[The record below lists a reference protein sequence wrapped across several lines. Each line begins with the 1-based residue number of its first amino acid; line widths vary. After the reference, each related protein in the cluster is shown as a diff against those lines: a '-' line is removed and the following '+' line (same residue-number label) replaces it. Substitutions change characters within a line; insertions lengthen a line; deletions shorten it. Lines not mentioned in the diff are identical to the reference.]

1 MRALIDFV
9 NIANFDK
16 SYNIFAKKGTSLGY
30 MLSKIDIGE
39 RQLLIVCENDSVAA
53 SLYDE
58 LGFFGVKAYIFP
70 SFELMPYSK
79 MPPQSETLGK
89 RISTLFSLAEKKA
102 GFYISSL
109 QALIEPVMPK
119 EVLKSN
125 YLYLLS
131 GEEYDLKNLVQ
142 SLLALGYERVENVE
156 TVGEF
161 SVKGGVVDLF
171 SPVYENPIRIEFFGD
186 NVESMRFFNT
196 ETQRSVENCLECIIL
211 PAKNFILKEEYINN
225 AIENLKLYCDDRGV
239 PKRLREQ
246 LSDSLSNKMYF
257 AGLDF
262 YLPILYGAECNFF
275 NYGEVKKILYHSE
288 QFGKTI
294 ESITENI
301 NKGYY
306 YHKERSEFVIEPE
319 RVFSFGVFK
328 NLRSNGFVNF
338 TSFSESEEQ
347 IELDF
352 EDVKEFEEMRLAA
365 GVATEGGK
373 TTFHPIEA
381 LKTVIKEKGFMFK
394 FLVVSLKRHQCEKLR
409 ELFNLNSIDTKG
421 VVKSF
426 HEFEKNAK
434 RGELYLTTGK
444 PISGFKNFSEG
455 ICVIT
460 EEEIFGIKGK
470 KREAKKKAISET
482 ISTIYELKEGD
493 LAVHLDHGI
502 GIFKGL
508 KQVNVLGKMG
518 EYIELEYA
526 DNGKLFV
533 PVEKINLIQ
542 KYIASEDY
550 VAKID
555 RLGEKRWQKVKKKAK
570 EDLKKWAEEIVKT
583 EALRRTKEGFAF
595 PINTANLEEFSATFE
610 YEETED
616 QRKAIEEVLS
626 DMEQKKPMDRIVCG
640 DVGFG
645 KTEVA
650 IRASFVACEA
660 KKQVAVIAPTT
671 VLAEQ
676 HYEVFKRRFQHFG
689 YKVEMLSR
697 FVEEK
702 RQKGIVDEIKKG
714 NVDIVIGTH
723 RLLSKDIHF
732 KDLGLLVIDEEHKF
746 GVTHKEKLKKIK
758 SEVDVLTL
766 TATPIP
772 RTMHMSLSGLKN
784 ISIIASP
791 PEGRLSIR
799 TYVTRF
805 SGEVIKDAVERE
817 IQRGGQV
824 FFIHNRIRSI
834 FTIKRYLETI
844 LPYVDITVAHGRM
857 EENELK
863 DVMDEFKRGNGQV
876 LLCTAIV
883 ESGLDIPNANT
894 IIVNRADKFGLA
906 DLYQLRGRVGRASR
920 RAYAYFLVPSF
931 DTITKDAIKRLK
943 VLQELEELGSGFRLA
958 IHDLEIRGAGDLLGK
973 KQSGHINEIGLELYM
988 QLLDEAIREVRYESG
1003 EKKTE
1008 ERLIETEVS
1017 LPFAAYIPEHYIQS
1031 SRERLDYYKKIFG
1044 TKNIA
1049 QLEEIE
1055 GELYDR
1061 YGKEPEELKN
1071 FVYQRFLEITL
1082 SSLGVTR
1089 IAFQNGNFV
1098 VAFDYDFIP
1107 PKTVFSAMTKKGLN
1121 IKYLPPEKIYITP
1134 SSKSF
1139 DINEMK
1145 KILHDFTESVNITH

>member
-1 MRALIDFV
+1 MLELRKFSNNL
-9 NIANFDK
+9 NFKESYTVLAK
-16 SYNIFAKKGTSLGY
+16 SGVSLGY
-30 MLSKIDIGE
+30 LLSKTEIKSS
-39 RQLLIVCENDSVAA
+39 QLAIVCENDNIAN
-53 SLYDE
+53 SLFEE
-58 LGFFGVKAYIFP
+58 LTFFGINSHLFS
-70 SFELMPYSK
+70 SFELVPYSK
-79 MPPQSETLGK
+79 MPPQPEALGK
-89 RISTLFSLAEKKA
+89 RISTLYALSEKVT
-102 GFYISSL
+102 GIYITSL
-109 QALIEPVMPK
+109 QAVVEPVMPID
-119 EVLKSN
+119 VLKEN
-125 YLYLLS
+125 YLYLLA
-131 GEEYDLKNLVQ
+131 GEEYDFKMLIS
-142 SLLALGYERVENVE
+142 SLAALGYERVENVE

-171 SPVYENPIRIEFFGD
+171 SPLYKNPVRLEFFGD
-186 NVESMRFFNT
+186 TVESMRFFNT
-196 ETQRSVENCLECIIL
+196 ETQRSVENCPDCVVL
-211 PAKNFILKEEYINN
+211 PSKNFILKEPYIQN
-225 AIENLKLYCDDRGV
+225 AIENLKAYCDEKGI

-246 LSDSLSNKMYF
+246 LSDSLSNRMFF
-257 AGLDF
+257 AGIDF
-262 YLPILYGAECNFF
+262 YLPVLYGKKFSFF
-275 NYGEVKKILYHSE
+275 DYFYGKKLLYHSE
-288 QFGKTI
+288 QFGKTV

-306 YHKERSEFVIEPE
+306 YHREREEFVIEPE
-319 RVFSFGVFK
+319 RLFCFEVFE
-328 NLRSNGFVNF
+328 NLKKDLFLNF
-338 TSFSESEEQ
+338 ATFSENNNAL
-347 IELDF
+347 ELDF
-352 EDVKEFEEMRLAA
+352 EDVKEIEEMRMKSVAA
-365 GVATEGGK
+365 EGTGRA
-373 TTFHPIEA
+373 FHPVEA
-381 LKTVIKEKGFMFK
+381 LKTVIKEQGSMYR
-394 FLVVSLKRHQCEKLR
+394 FLVVSAKRHQSEKLR
-409 ELFNLNSIDTKG
+409 ELFNLNG
-421 VVKSF
+421 VANRWIVKDF
-426 HEFEKNAK
+426 QEFEKKAK
-434 RGELYLTTGK
+434 KGELYLASGK
-444 PISGFKNFSEG
+444 LIAGFKNFSEAVF
-455 ICVIT
+455 VIT

-470 KREAKKKAISET
+470 KREVRKKGLSEAL
-482 ISTIYELKEGD
+482 STIYELKEGD
-493 LAVHLDHGI
+493 LAVHTDHGI
-502 GIFKGL
+502 GIFRGL
-508 KQVNVLGKMG
+508 KQVAVLGKMG

-526 DNGKLFV
+526 DNGRLFV

-555 RLGEKRWQKVKKKAK
+555 KLGEKRWQKVKKKAK

-595 PINTANLEEFSATFE
+595 PINNANLEEFSATFE

-616 QRKAIEEVLS
+616 QKRAIEEVLA
-626 DMEQKKPMDRIVCG
+626 DMAQKKPMDRIVCG

-650 IRASFVACEA
+650 IRAAFVACEA

-676 HYEVFKRRFQHFG
+676 HFEVFKRRFQPFG
-689 YKVEMLSR
+689 FRVEMLSR
-697 FVEEK
+697 FVDPK
-702 RQKGIVDEIKKG
+702 KQKVIIEEIKDGKVG
-714 NVDIVIGTH
+714 IVIGTH
-723 RLLSKDIHF
+723 RLLSKDINF

-746 GVTHKEKLKKIK
+746 GVAHKEKIKKIK

-805 SGEVIKDAVERE
+805 SEEIIKDAVERE

-824 FFIHNRIRSI
+824 FFIHNRIKSI
-834 FTIKRYLETI
+834 FTLKRYLETI

-857 EENELK
+857 EEDELK

-906 DLYQLRGRVGRASR
+906 DLYQLRGRVGRSSR

-931 DTITKDAIKRLK
+931 EGITKDAIKRLK

-1003 EKKTE
+1003 ETKKV
-1008 ERLIETEVS
+1008 ERAIETEVN
-1017 LPFAAYIPEHYIQS
+1017 LPFAAYIPEYYIKS
-1031 SRERLDYYKKIFG
+1031 SRERLDYYKRVFATRTTEELG
-1044 TKNIA
+1044 S
-1049 QLEEIE
+1049 LEE
-1055 GELYDR
+1055 ELYDR
-1061 YGKEPEELKN
+1061 YGKLPEELKN
-1071 FVYQRFLEITL
+1071 FIYQRFLEITL
-1082 SSLGVTR
+1082 SAIGVAKLTY
-1089 IAFQNGNFV
+1089 QKGNFIV
-1098 VAFDYDFIP
+1098 TFDYEFVP
-1107 PKTVFSAMTKKGLN
+1107 PKGVLTVMAKKGLN
-1121 IKYLPPEKIYITP
+1121 IKYLPPDKVYITP
-1134 SSKSF
+1134 ASKSF

-1145 KILHDFTESVNITH
+1145 KILHDFTESVNITY